1 MPQYQHQWSLT
12 IALAMVALV
21 SPALGEPSAY
31 HSLSLDRRATPESVT
46 CFSHVRR
53 RVLARNNRLKKN
65 AEILRSLKAQ
75 SRQVGLLPNPV
86 IEVEAANFPTNPSNN
101 GTEITAALAQKVEL
115 GGKRSARVE
124 RSNAQVKVLK
134 LQTALAKANL
144 MATAWGHYIDAITA
158 NSLLNLSSQEVS
170 IRERALQV
178 ISRKSDFGAA
188 LPLEV
193 QKARVAVESAKLMQ
207 SQRQQSLQSA
217 NQMLASLWGG
227 NANEVAFAETE
238 LLVDRPE
245 LELTPFSAGESLD
258 LAHVRAKH
266 QEAER
271 NLELERVQAVPD
283 ITAMAGVRRFDA
295 TNDHSV
301 VIGLSVPL
309 AIFDRNQFAVEG
321 AERLTEA
328 SRFETAETEVKI
340 RADAQ
345 KLQNR
350 LEQQLREREVLMSR
364 ILPVTKRILTAATK
378 AYQRGRVSYLDFL
391 DAQTTYLER
400 RERLISVTASALHD
414 QVAIQ
419 RLRGSVSKRIKQ
431 MEGTCN
437 E

>member
-1 MPQYQHQWSLT
+1 
-12 IALAMVALV
+12 
-21 SPALGEPSAY
+21 
-31 HSLSLDRRATPESVT
+31 
-46 CFSHVRR
+46 
-53 RVLARNNRLKKN
+53 
-65 AEILRSLKAQ
+65 
-75 SRQVGLLPNPV
+75 
-86 IEVEAANFPTNPSNN
+86 
-101 GTEITAALAQKVEL
+101 
-115 GGKRSARVE
+115 
-124 RSNAQVKVLK
+124 
-134 LQTALAKANL
+134 
-144 MATAWGHYIDAITA
+144 
-158 NSLLNLSSQEVS
+158 
-170 IRERALQV
+170 
-178 ISRKSDFGAA
+178 
-188 LPLEV
+188 
-193 QKARVAVESAKLMQ
+193 
-207 SQRQQSLQSA
+207 
-217 NQMLASLWGG
+217 
-227 NANEVAFAETE
+227 
-238 LLVDRPE
+238 
-245 LELTPFSAGESLD
+245 
-258 LAHVRAKH
+258 
-266 QEAER
+266 
-271 NLELERVQAVPD
+271 
-283 ITAMAGVRRFDA
+283 MAGVRRFDA